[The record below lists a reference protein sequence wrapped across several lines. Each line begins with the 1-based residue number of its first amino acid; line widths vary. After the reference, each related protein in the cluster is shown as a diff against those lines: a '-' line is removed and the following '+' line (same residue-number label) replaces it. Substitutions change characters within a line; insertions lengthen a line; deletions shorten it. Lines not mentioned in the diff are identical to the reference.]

1 MKRVSLV
8 LPSSDEKRSS
18 AISQAGAEHL
28 GLGYI
33 AAYLRAAG
41 HHVDI
46 FNMQV
51 DNYLSYW
58 ELAEDG
64 PAKSTDETVA
74 QILAAEPDVVGMSIT
89 GITINEALR
98 MSYRMRELRPRM
110 PIIWGGHQAF
120 YSARDLMEREPCVDA
135 VVASDGEITMGRLL
149 AAMSAGEPFDKIPGL
164 YLRTPEGRMRYTGPP
179 PEPALDELPEP
190 ARDTLEEMIA
200 RGLRVTD
207 ARITTSRGC
216 PFKCTFCVDPS
227 LGYRNK
233 WRARSAD
240 LVVEEM
246 KHLVDRY
253 GIEFFW
259 FSEDN
264 FIPSTRRGRE
274 RASRIAD
281 LIIESGMK
289 IGYRA
294 LMRADAINGERALI
308 QKMMDSGLSCVYI
321 GVESGSPRRLEYFK
335 KQETPEEYR
344 AVLEMLKDLRVGL
357 QIGFIMFDPLTTWDD
372 LRIDGEFLHSVGQMY
387 LYSNYCQTLDVFP
400 GTEIS
405 MMLIQRRLLAANFSY
420 DSPYDEY
427 DWEIP
432 AIGKLGKAF
441 MRGYNEEHIDADK
454 LFQRFAVVDLPAIW
468 RRVRDGECSV
478 EVAQTMQAIAD
489 QRLGQLN
496 DGGLAFF
503 QDALRIAENGW
514 DQDAFDARRKQ
525 HLELTLGIRDAM
537 WGDLRGRLPAD
548 VVADITCLRGVKL
561 GARSEFC

>member
-1 MKRVSLV
+1 MKRIALV

-33 AAYLRAAG
+33 AAYLRQHG
-41 HHVDI
+41 YHVDV

-64 PAKSTDETVA
+64 PAKSVEETVR
-74 QILAAEPDVVGMSIT
+74 QILGAEPDLVGMSIT
-89 GITINEALR
+89 GITINQALE
-98 MSYRMRELRPRM
+98 MSYRMKELRPEL

-135 VVASDGEITMGRLL
+135 VVASDGEITMVRVMEALSTDGDLT
-149 AAMSAGEPFDKIPGL
+149 KITGL

-190 ARDTLEEMIA
+190 ARDTLEEMIS
-200 RGLRVTD
+200 RGLHVTD

-227 LGYRNK
+227 LGYRVK
-233 WRARSAD
+233 WRARSAE
-240 LVVEEM
+240 LVVREM
-246 KHLVDRY
+246 KNLVDRY

-281 LIIESGMK
+281 LIMESGMK

-294 LMRADAINGERALI
+294 LMRADAIVGERALI
-308 QKMMDSGLSCVYI
+308 EKMMDSGLSCVYI

-344 AVLEMLKDLRVGL
+344 EVLGMLAETRVGL
-357 QIGFIMFDPLTTWDD
+357 QIGFIMFDPLTTWED
-372 LRIDGEFLHSVGQMY
+372 LRIDGRFLHSIGQMY

-400 GTEIS
+400 GTEMS
-405 MMLIQRRLLAANFSY
+405 MMLIQRRLLAATFSY

-432 AIGKLGKAF
+432 AIGSLGRAYMK
-441 MRGYNEEHIDADK
+441 GYTEEHIEADK
-454 LFQRFAVVDLPAIW
+454 LFQRFAVVDVPGIW
-468 RRVRDGECSV
+468 RQVRTGERPETLALAV
-478 EVAQTMQAIAD
+478 QEIAD
-489 QRLGQLN
+489 RHLGELN
-496 DGGLAFF
+496 DAGLRFF
-503 QDALRIAENGW
+503 EDTLEFASTAW
-514 DQDAFDARRKQ
+514 DQDSFDARRKQ
-525 HLELTLGIRDAM
+525 HLERTLEIRDRM
-537 WGDLRGRLPAD
+537 WEDLRELPGD
-548 VVADITCLRGVKL
+548 VIHDITCLRGAKV